1 MVEQSYS
8 MIKELKNYAREENV
22 PIMNDDGINYLTN
35 FVIKHKVQ
43 NVLEVGTAIG
53 YSAIMMALA
62 NPSLK
67 IVSIERDE
75 HRYLEAVKN
84 IKKFDLEER
93 ITLVFSDA
101 LTTGIKDKFDLI
113 FIDAAKGQNK
123 NIFNYFENNL
133 ENDGYIITDNMN
145 FHGYVDMPEEDI
157 ENKNLRSLVT
167 KIKAYR
173 TFLEEHENFST
184 DFVEVG
190 DGLAV
195 STKKEV

>member
-1 MVEQSYS
+1 MVEQMHS
-8 MIKELKNYAREENV
+8 MIKEIKTYAKEESI
-22 PIMNDDGINYLTN
+22 PIMNDEGINYLTN
-35 FVIKHKVQ
+35 FVIKYKVQ

-75 HRYLEAVKN
+75 QRYLEALKN
-84 IKKFDLEER
+84 IKKFEMEDR

-101 LTTGIKDKFDLI
+101 LITGIKEKFDLI

-123 NIFNYFENNL
+123 NIFTYFENNL
-133 ENDGYIITDNMN
+133 NEDGYIITDNMK
-145 FHGYVDMPEEDI
+145 FHGYVDMDEEEI
-157 ENKNLRSLVT
+157 ENKNLRSLVK
-167 KIKAYR
+167 KIKDYKQ
-173 TFLEEHENFST
+173 FLEEHSLFNT
-184 DFVEVG
+184 DFIDVG

-195 STKKEV
+195 SSRKEL